1 MFHATAGKMLEKI
14 GKISTDF
21 LNASIVK
28 ANKNTITFCGAV
40 PVIKSTNFGDKLHAT
55 VKCGDEEY
63 TWTMNNTT
71 MDSLIDEIGN
81 DESKW
86 IGKTVKLA
94 TMKVQTSDGIKD
106 AIYTEKY
113 VNSQ

>member
-1 MFHATAGKMLEKI
+1 MTLEKI
-14 GKISTDF
+14 GKIQTDF

-28 ANKNTITFCGAV
+28 ANKNTVTFTPTMIPIV
-40 PVIKSTNFGDKLHAT
+40 KHTNFGDKLHCT
-55 VKCGDEEY
+55 VKCGDDEY

-71 MDSLIDEIGN
+71 MDSLIDELGN

-94 TMKVQTSDGIKD
+94 IMKVPTSDGIKE

-113 VNSQ
+113 VNTQ

>member
-1 MFHATAGKMLEKI
+1 MLEKI

-28 ANKNTITFCGAV
+28 ANKNTVVFTATMT
-40 PVIKSTNFGDKLHAT
+40 PTIKPTNFGDKLHCT
-55 VKCGDEEY
+55 VKCGDSEY

-71 MDSLIDEIGN
+71 MDSLIDELGN
-81 DESKW
+81 DEKLW

>member
-1 MFHATAGKMLEKI
+1 MLEKI

-28 ANKNTITFCGAV
+28 ANKNTVTFTATMT
-40 PVIKSTNFGDKLHAT
+40 PTIKSTNFGDKLHCT
-55 VKCGDEEY
+55 VKCGDNEY

-71 MDSLIDEIGN
+71 MDSLIDELGN
-81 DESKW
+81 NEKLW
-86 IGKTVKLA
+86 IGKTVKLS